1 MPSFNKYV
9 DVEVEIDLSIDDI
22 LWELSDKEKVKLVE
36 RLIEDGYALEQAQWN
51 QSLAEWEFD
60 RVITKITDNRLR
72 LTSEED
78 SILKKIADRF

>member
-78 SILKKIADRF
+78 AILKKIADRF

>member
-9 DVEVEIDLSIDDI
+9 DVEIEIDLSIDDI

-78 SILKKIADRF
+78 TILKKIADRF